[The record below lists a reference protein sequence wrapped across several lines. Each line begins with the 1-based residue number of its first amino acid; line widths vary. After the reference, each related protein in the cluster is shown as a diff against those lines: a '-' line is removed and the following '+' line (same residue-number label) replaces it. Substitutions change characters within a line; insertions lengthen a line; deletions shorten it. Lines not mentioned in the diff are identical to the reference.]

1 MEQLKKCPF
10 CGGEA
15 KIDKTTSNA
24 VEVACSECSASTPL
38 FWAFIGGKEKAIEA
52 WNTRKPMERILEQL
66 EELRMAEYDDSD
78 EEPKYEDGEDIFD
91 DGVSSGKFIAYR
103 NAIEIIKEEMETN
116 AD

>member
-1 MEQLKKCPF
+1 MEQLKRCPF

-52 WNTRKPMERILEQL
+52 WNTRKPTERILERL
-66 EELRMAEYDDSD
+66 EEPNNYTIMC
-78 EEPKYEDGEDIFD
+78 
-91 DGVSSGKFIAYR
+91 GKHFTTVER
-103 NAIEIIKEEMETN
+103 VIEIVKEEMEE
-116 AD
+116 